1 MPPTFGL
8 VERLDAQLAVD
19 WTGAADDDLDAE
31 LIELQTVQNKLDAL
45 KAKVTGEWD
54 GRRVWA
60 RQGCVNG
67 ATWLAATL
75 RLPSDVASRQVRH
88 ARHLR
93 KLRGLLDALA
103 DGSID
108 SNHIQRIVSADTP
121 RTHDALVEDEAQI
134 VASARTDSWRQ
145 FCRTLAE
152 WVEDNDPDGPHR
164 DRGERRR
171 FHFSQTFQDGW
182 ATDGWFDPINGT
194 IVHTELE
201 RLEQHL
207 FETDWAQAKE
217 RLGRDPLP
225 GELARTPAQRR
236 ADALVEMARRSA
248 SADEHGRRPE
258 PLVVILVGVE
268 GFARSCELLDGTVLS
283 PSISPTSSR
292 NPPSSGSP
300 STAPTTPSAPAGNAR
315 SPACYAAS
323 STSATGGAPTRSAT
337 SPPNAA
343 RATTRSPMPPADPP
357 APTTDAS
364 NAATTTASAT
374 AATTTRH
381 PERNGSVQRSAPTQ
395 GQCRRAA
402 AAPMEVASSCILGG
416 REGAW

>member
-283 PSISPTSSR
+283 PFEIADILPESTIQRITFHGTDHPVSASRQRTFTGLLRRVLDVRDRWCTDPLCDVPAERCEGDHTIPYAAGGPTSTDNGRLKCGHHNRLR
-292 NPPSSGSP
+292 NRRNDDPPS
-300 STAPTTPSAPAGNAR
+300 
-315 SPACYAAS
+315 
-323 STSATGGAPTRSAT
+323 
-337 SPPNAA
+337 
-343 RATTRSPMPPADPP
+343 
-357 APTTDAS
+357 
-364 NAATTTASAT
+364 
-374 AATTTRH
+374 
-381 PERNGSVQRSAPTQ
+381 
-395 GQCRRAA
+395 
-402 AAPMEVASSCILGG
+402 
-416 REGAW
+416 